1 MATSDR
7 NNSDWNATAFFE
19 SLTQRN
25 LLAQEEKFKFCR
37 VSGMEG
43 FQEALASMQ
52 NTHAF
57 VCVNEV
63 SQGYTSLDNSPRT
76 RRVKT
81 VFLAMRHKIDDMKA
95 RQERFDTLRELFRQ
109 FMTVLIKEKTKLEE
123 RYIELDRRIT
133 FHEID
138 EYFFSGCACAY
149 FSVAV
154 DVHTDLRYDENEW
167 SERLDTQ

>member
-1 MATSDR
+1 METNKYNWDA
-7 NNSDWNATAFFE
+7 AAFFE
-19 SLTQRN
+19 NLTARN
-25 LLAQEEKFKFCR
+25 LLAIDNGFKFCR

-43 FQEALASMQ
+43 FEEALASMQ
-52 NTHAF
+52 TSTAF
-57 VCVNEV
+57 VCVDEIA
-63 SQGYTSLDNSPRT
+63 QGYTSLDNSPRT

-95 RQERFDTLRELFRQ
+95 RQKSFDTLRELFRQ

-123 RYIELDRRIT
+123 HCIELDRRIT

-154 DVHTDLRYDENEW
+154 DVHTDLRYDKDEW
-167 SERLDTQ
+167 VE

>member
-1 MATSDR
+1 METNSYNWDAT
-7 NNSDWNATAFFE
+7 TFFE
-19 SLTQRN
+19 NLTTQN
-25 LLAQEEKFKFCR
+25 LLARANEFRFCR
-37 VSGMEG
+37 VSGMDG
-43 FQEALASMQ
+43 FQEALSSMQ
-52 NTHAF
+52 NTKAF

-81 VFLAMRHKIDDMKA
+81 VFLAMRHNIDDMKA
-95 RQERFDTLRELFRQ
+95 RQNRFDTLREIFRQ

-123 RYIELDRRIT
+123 HCIELDRRIT

-167 SERLDTQ
+167 VKRFDPR

>member
-1 MATSDR
+1 MGTNKYNWD
-7 NNSDWNATAFFE
+7 ATAFFE
-19 SLTQRN
+19 NLTSKN
-25 LLAQEEKFKFCR
+25 CLAIDYGFKFCR

-43 FQEALASMQ
+43 FQDALASMQ
-52 NTHAF
+52 NTKAF

-81 VFLAMRHKIDDMKA
+81 VFLAMRHKIDDLRA
-95 RQERFDTLRELFRQ
+95 RQNRFETLRELFRQ

-123 RYIELDRRIT
+123 HCIELDRRIT

-138 EYFFSGCACAY
+138 EYFFTGCACAY

-154 DVHTDLRYDENEW
+154 DIHTDLRYDEHEW
-167 SERLDTQ
+167 IK

>member
-1 MATSDR
+1 MGTTY
-7 NNSDWNATAFFE
+7 NWNATTFFE
-19 SLTQRN
+19 NLTMRN
-25 LLAQEEKFKFCR
+25 RLAVDNEFKFCR

-43 FQEALASMQ
+43 FQDALASMQ
-52 NTHAF
+52 NAKAF
-57 VCVNEV
+57 VCVNEL

-95 RQERFDTLRELFRQ
+95 RQNRFDTLRELFRQ

-123 RYIELDRRIT
+123 HCVEIDRRVT

-149 FSVAV
+149 FSVSV
-154 DVHTDLRYDENEW
+154 DIHTDLRYDEHEW
-167 SERLDTQ
+167 FE

>member
-1 MATSDR
+1 MENKFNWDATL
-7 NNSDWNATAFFE
+7 FFE
-19 SLTQRN
+19 QLTKNNKLSR
-25 LLAQEEKFKFCR
+25 ECGFKFCR

-52 NTHAF
+52 TANAF

-63 SQGYTSLDNSPRT
+63 AQGFTSLDNSPIT

-81 VFLAMRHKIDDMKA
+81 IFLAMRHKIDDIKG

-109 FMTVLIKEKTKLEE
+109 FMTVLVREKTKLQESC
-123 RYIELDRRIT
+123 IEIDRRIT

-149 FSVAV
+149 FTIAV
-154 DVHTDLRYDENEW
+154 DIHTDLRYNQDEWEN
-167 SERLDTQ
+167 

>member
-1 MATSDR
+1 METNNSFNWDATS
-7 NNSDWNATAFFE
+7 FFE
-19 SLTQRN
+19 TLTTKNR
-25 LLAQEEKFKFCR
+25 LAIECGFKFCR

-52 NTHAF
+52 NVKAF
-57 VCVNEV
+57 VCVNDIA
-63 SQGYTSLDNSPRT
+63 QGYTSLDNSPKT

-95 RQERFDTLRELFRQ
+95 RQDRFDTLRELFRQ

-123 RYIELDRRIT
+123 QCIELDRRIT

-138 EYFFSGCACAY
+138 EFFFSGCACAY
-149 FSVAV
+149 FSISV
-154 DVHTDLRYDENEW
+154 DVYTDLRYDENEW
-167 SERLDTQ
+167 IK

>member
-1 MATSDR
+1 METNLNCNWD
-7 NNSDWNATAFFE
+7 ATAFFE
-19 SLTQRN
+19 NLTERN
-25 LLAQEEKFKFCR
+25 LLAIERGFKFCR

-52 NTHAF
+52 NTWAF
-57 VCVNEV
+57 VCVNDV
-63 SQGYTSLDNSPRT
+63 AQGYTSLDNSPRT

-81 VFLAMRHKIDDMKA
+81 VFLAMRHKIDDMTA

-109 FMTVLIKEKTKLEE
+109 FMTVLIKEKTKLQEHC
-123 RYIELDRRIT
+123 IELDRRIT

-154 DVHTDLRYDENEW
+154 DVHTDLRFNEKEW
-167 SERLDTQ
+167 LESPNNP

>member
-1 MATSDR
+1 MET
-7 NNSDWNATAFFE
+7 NNYNWNATIFFE
-19 SLTQRN
+19 SLTKRN
-25 LLAQEEKFKFCR
+25 RLAIDNGFKFCR

-52 NTHAF
+52 NAKAF

-81 VFLAMRHKIDDMKA
+81 VFIAMRHKIDDMKA
-95 RQERFDTLRELFRQ
+95 RQDRFDTLRELFRQ

-123 RYIELDRRIT
+123 DCVELDRRIM

-154 DVHTDLRYDENEW
+154 DIHTDLRYDQNEW
-167 SERLDTQ
+167 VE

>member
-1 MATSDR
+1 METNHSYNWD
-7 NNSDWNATAFFE
+7 ATAFFE
-19 SLTQRN
+19 SLTARN
-25 LLAQEEKFKFCR
+25 RLALDKEFKFCR

-43 FQEALASMQ
+43 FQEVLSSLQ
-52 NTHAF
+52 NAKAF
-57 VCVNEV
+57 VCVNDV

-81 VFLAMRHKIDDMKA
+81 VFLAMRHKVDDMTA

-109 FMTVLIKEKTKLEE
+109 FMTLLIKEKTKLEE
-123 RYIELDRRIT
+123 HCIELDRRIT

-149 FSVAV
+149 FSIAI

-167 SERLDTQ
+167 AE

>member
-1 MATSDR
+1 MGTIYNSSGMFDGNWDATL
-7 NNSDWNATAFFE
+7 FFE
-19 SLTQRN
+19 ELTRKN
-25 LLAQEEKFKFCR
+25 RLAQDKGFKFCR

-43 FQEALASMQ
+43 FQEVLASMQ
-52 NTHAF
+52 SVKAF
-57 VCVNEV
+57 VCVNEIA
-63 SQGYTSLDNSPRT
+63 QGYTSLDNSPMT

-95 RQERFDTLRELFRQ
+95 RQNRFDVLRELFRQ
-109 FMTVLIKEKTKLEE
+109 YMTVLIKEKTKLEE
-123 RYIELDRRIT
+123 HCIELDRRIT

-154 DVHTDLRYDENEW
+154 DVHTDLRYDKYEW
-167 SERLDTQ
+167 IE

>member
-1 MATSDR
+1 METNKYNWDATV
-7 NNSDWNATAFFE
+7 FFE
-19 SLTQRN
+19 NLTSRN
-25 LLAQEEKFKFCR
+25 RLALDKCFKFFR

-52 NTHAF
+52 NAKAF

-95 RQERFDTLRELFRQ
+95 RQDRFDTLRELFRQ

-123 RYIELDRRIT
+123 HCIELDRRIT

-154 DVHTDLRYDENEW
+154 DVHSDLRYDENEW
-167 SERLDTQ
+167 VE

>member
-1 MATSDR
+1 MVTNKYNWDAI
-7 NNSDWNATAFFE
+7 AFFE
-19 SLTQRN
+19 NLTSRN
-25 LLAQEEKFKFCR
+25 RLARDHGFKFCR

-52 NTHAF
+52 NAKAF

-81 VFLAMRHKIDDMKA
+81 VFIAMRHKIDDMKA
-95 RQERFDTLRELFRQ
+95 RQDRFDTLRELFRQ

-123 RYIELDRRIT
+123 DCVELDRRIT

-154 DVHTDLRYDENEW
+154 DIHTDLRYDQNEW
-167 SERLDTQ
+167 VE

>member
-1 MATSDR
+1 MET
-7 NNSDWNATAFFE
+7 NKYNWNATAFFE
-19 SLTQRN
+19 NLTSRN
-25 LLAQEEKFKFCR
+25 RLAKDNGFKFCR

-52 NTHAF
+52 NAKAF

-76 RRVKT
+76 RRVKM
-81 VFLAMRHKIDDMKA
+81 VFLAMRHKFDDMKA
-95 RQERFDTLRELFRQ
+95 RQNCFDTLRELFRQ

-123 RYIELDRRIT
+123 HCIELDRRIT

-149 FSVAV
+149 FSVAI
-154 DVHTDLRYDENEW
+154 DVHTDLRYDEHEW
-167 SERLDTQ
+167 VE

>member
-1 MATSDR
+1 METNKYNWDATV
-7 NNSDWNATAFFE
+7 FFE
-19 SLTQRN
+19 NLTSRN
-25 LLAQEEKFKFCR
+25 RLAKDNGFKFCR

-43 FQEALASMQ
+43 FQEALSSMQ
-52 NTHAF
+52 NARAF

-81 VFLAMRHKIDDMKA
+81 VFLAMRHRLDDMKA
-95 RQERFDTLRELFRQ
+95 RQICFDTMQELFRQ

-123 RYIELDRRIT
+123 HCIELDRRIT

-154 DVHTDLRYDENEW
+154 DIHTDLRYDKNEW
-167 SERLDTQ
+167 VE

>member
-1 MATSDR
+1 METNKYNWDATV
-7 NNSDWNATAFFE
+7 FFE
-19 SLTQRN
+19 NLTSRN
-25 LLAQEEKFKFCR
+25 RLAKDNGFKFCR

-43 FQEALASMQ
+43 FQEALSSMQ
-52 NTHAF
+52 NAKAF

-81 VFLAMRHKIDDMKA
+81 VFLAMRHKLDDMKA
-95 RQERFDTLRELFRQ
+95 RQNRFDTLRELFRQ

-123 RYIELDRRIT
+123 HCVELDRRIT

-154 DVHTDLRYDENEW
+154 DIHTDLRYDKNEW
-167 SERLDTQ
+167 IE

>member
-1 MATSDR
+1 MGTTY
-7 NNSDWNATAFFE
+7 NWNATTFFE
-19 SLTQRN
+19 NLTKRN
-25 LLAQEEKFKFCR
+25 RLAVDNEFKFCR

-43 FQEALASMQ
+43 FQDALASMQ
-52 NTHAF
+52 NAKAF
-57 VCVNEV
+57 VCVNEL

-95 RQERFDTLRELFRQ
+95 RQNRFDTLRELFRQ

-123 RYIELDRRIT
+123 HCVEIDRRVT

-149 FSVAV
+149 FSVSV
-154 DVHTDLRYDENEW
+154 DIHTDLRYDEHEW
-167 SERLDTQ
+167 FE

>member
-1 MATSDR
+1 METNKYNWDATV
-7 NNSDWNATAFFE
+7 FFE
-19 SLTQRN
+19 SLTSRN
-25 LLAQEEKFKFCR
+25 RLAKDNGFKFCR

-43 FQEALASMQ
+43 FQEALSSMQ
-52 NTHAF
+52 NAKAF

-81 VFLAMRHKIDDMKA
+81 VFLAMRHKLDDMKA
-95 RQERFDTLRELFRQ
+95 RQNRFDTLRELFRQ

-123 RYIELDRRIT
+123 HCVELDRRIT

-154 DVHTDLRYDENEW
+154 DIHTDLRYDKNEW
-167 SERLDTQ
+167 IE

>member
-1 MATSDR
+1 MGTTY
-7 NNSDWNATAFFE
+7 NWNATTFFE
-19 SLTQRN
+19 NLTKRN
-25 LLAQEEKFKFCR
+25 RLAVDNGFKFCR

-43 FQEALASMQ
+43 FQDALASMQ
-52 NTHAF
+52 NAKAF
-57 VCVNEV
+57 VCVNEL

-95 RQERFDTLRELFRQ
+95 RQNRFDTLRELFRQ

-123 RYIELDRRIT
+123 HCVEIDRRVT

-149 FSVAV
+149 FSVSV
-154 DVHTDLRYDENEW
+154 DIHTDLRYDEHEW
-167 SERLDTQ
+167 FD

>member
-1 MATSDR
+1 MVTNR
-7 NNSDWNATAFFE
+7 NYDWDATAFFE
-19 SLTQRN
+19 SLTATNR
-25 LLAQEEKFKFCR
+25 LAIDNDFRFCR

-52 NTHAF
+52 NTKAF
-57 VCVNEV
+57 ICVNEV
-63 SQGYTSLDNSPRT
+63 AQGYTSLDNSPIT

-81 VFLAMRHKIDDMKA
+81 VFLAMRHKIDDMSA
-95 RQERFDTLRELFRQ
+95 RQNRFDTLREIFRQ

-123 RYIELDRRIT
+123 RCVELDRRIT

-149 FSVAV
+149 FSIAV
-154 DVHTDLRYDENEW
+154 DVHTDLRYDEHEW
-167 SERLDTQ
+167 IK

>member
-1 MATSDR
+1 MET
-7 NNSDWNATAFFE
+7 NNYNWNATIFFE
-19 SLTQRN
+19 TLTARN
-25 LLAQEEKFKFCR
+25 RLAVDKGFKFCR

-52 NTHAF
+52 NAKAF

-63 SQGYTSLDNSPRT
+63 SQGYTSLDNSPHT

-81 VFLAMRHKIDDMKA
+81 IFLAMRHKLDDMKA
-95 RQERFDTLRELFRQ
+95 RQNCFDTLRELFRQ
-109 FMTVLIKEKTKLEE
+109 FMSVLIKEKTKLEE
-123 RYIELDRRIT
+123 HCIELDRRIT

-154 DVHTDLRYDENEW
+154 DVYTDLRYDKHEW
-167 SERLDTQ
+167 IEQC

>member
-1 MATSDR
+1 MATNHNYNWD
-7 NNSDWNATAFFE
+7 ATVFFE
-19 SLTQRN
+19 SLTKRN
-25 LLAQEEKFKFCR
+25 RLALAKGFRFCR

-52 NTHAF
+52 SSTAF

-63 SQGYTSLDNSPRT
+63 SQGYTSLDNAPRS

-95 RQERFDTLRELFRQ
+95 RQSCFDTLRELFRQ
-109 FMTVLIKEKTKLEE
+109 FMTMLILEKTKLEE
-123 RYIELDRRIT
+123 SCVELDRRIT

-149 FSVAV
+149 FSIAV
-154 DVHTDLRYDENEW
+154 DVYTDLRFNE
-167 SERLDTQ
+167 SEWID